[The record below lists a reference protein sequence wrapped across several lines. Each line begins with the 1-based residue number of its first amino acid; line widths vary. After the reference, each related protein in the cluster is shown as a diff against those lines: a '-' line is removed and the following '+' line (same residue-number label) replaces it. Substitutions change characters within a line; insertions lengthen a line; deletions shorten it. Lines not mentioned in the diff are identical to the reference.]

1 MGGDEFAIVVASVHD
16 DDDVVE
22 VAEKLLSVLAEP
34 FMLDNIVVQT
44 SASIGWAVYPD
55 DGSDAAELMA
65 VADQRMYREKRS
77 SKEDQSNL
85 LSA

>member
-1 MGGDEFAIVVASVHD
+1 
-16 DDDVVE
+16 VVE

-55 DGSDAAELMA
+55 DGSDATELMA